1 MRAKPLSLRQWKRGS
16 ISRHND
22 ASGHYGLT
30 ARASGCK
37 TAAYMLSKELEISMK
52 KPLLL
57 FLMTCLCI
65 GIIGHLVIAFVITG

>member
-1 MRAKPLSLRQWKRGS
+1 
-16 ISRHND
+16 
-22 ASGHYGLT
+22 
-30 ARASGCK
+30 
-37 TAAYMLSKELEISMK
+37 MK